1 MGGKPITYKDA
12 GVDID
17 AGDLAT
23 RRIKEIVRKTYTPQV
38 LSEIGLFGGL
48 FDVSSLPESRPVL
61 VSSVDSVGTKTKTAV
76 ACGRYDTI
84 GHDIVNHCTNDILV
98 QGARPLFFLDYI
110 ALGHLDP
117 DNIAEIV
124 GGVSSACLA
133 NECALIGGEM
143 CEMPDVYSDGDI
155 DLVGSIVGVVDRP
168 RLLDGSRVSKGD
180 VLIGLA
186 SSGLH
191 TNGFTLARKALYG
204 DCPEKLREVPS
215 GFERSLGEELL
226 EPHRSYFKTLW
237 PLLEE
242 ERIHAMA
249 HITGGGIPGNLA
261 RVLPEGLRVEIHTK
275 SWPRPPIF
283 QLLAEKTQAPEE
295 ELYRT
300 FNMGVGMVLCV
311 ASGETDSI
319 RETLSESGADN
330 WRIGEVLSGE
340 KGRPPVELLE

>member
-1 MGGKPITYKDA
+1 MSGKPITYKDA

-17 AGDLAT
+17 AGERAT
-23 RRIKEIVRKTYTPQV
+23 RRIKELVRKTYTPRV
-38 LSEIGLFGGL
+38 LSEVGLFGGL
-48 FDVSSLPESRPVL
+48 FDVSELPESQPVL
-61 VSSVDSVGTKTKTAV
+61 VSSVDSVGTKTKIAV
-76 ACGRYDTI
+76 GCGRYDTI

-124 GGVSSACLA
+124 GGVSSACLE

-143 CEMPDVYSDGDI
+143 CEMPDVYTEGDI

-168 RLLDGSRVSKGD
+168 RILDESRVSKGD
-180 VLIGLA
+180 ILIGLA

-204 DCPEKLREVPS
+204 DCVEKLHEVPS
-215 GFERSLGEELL
+215 GLERSLGEELL

-237 PLLEE
+237 PLLERE
-242 ERIHAMA
+242 AIHAMA

-261 RVLPEGLRVEIHTK
+261 RVLPRDLRAEVHTN

-283 QLLAEKTQAPEE
+283 QLLAEKTQAPDE

-311 ASGETDSI
+311 SASD
-319 RETLSESGADN
+319 LGAILEAVSSPAMGA
-330 WRIGEVLSGE
+330 WQIGEIGIRKDGQS
-340 KGRPPVELLE
+340 PVEMSR